1 MIGARFE
8 QNIPQAQKMF
18 WTQMMELLYDLG
30 HMESCFD
37 LFEDSANLDAR

>member
-18 WTQMMELLYDLG
+18 WTHMMELLDDLG
-30 HMESCFD
+30 HVESCFD
-37 LFEDSANLDAR
+37 MFEDCFGHT